1 MKIKVVF
8 FSLFLLVNFLYAQ
21 PKWKKETSTPEV
33 KLELFHSTQ
42 TANFPTTESL
52 KSGNWM
58 YEISHRFLPSI
69 NDGYDELFGFD
80 GPAKI
85 RFSLGYGI
93 NDNLMIT
100 LGRSNNTDNLD
111 LQLKQKLFQ
120 IENDYLPS
128 VFSFQLG
135 AVWNTEVPFGLN
147 LSRTDSRNFQ
157 FYTQLVFNTMLFNK
171 KLGIGLVPSYL
182 YNSFI
187 YSVEKQYSF
196 TIGSYLQYYINRMWS
211 FWIEYNPT
219 IAGYRGRIRLDEIG
233 KSYNTIAI
241 GTAIETGGH
250 IFNILLTNNARLNT
264 SQYLVGADRSTNN
277 GDWRLGFGII
287 RYF

>member
-1 MKIKVVF
+1 LKTIITLLC
-8 FSLFLLVNFLYAQ
+8 LFILSGILFAQ
-21 PKWKKETSTPEV
+21 PKWKKTSLN
-33 KLELFHSTQ
+33 KKIRLELFHATQ

-52 KSGNWM
+52 KSGTFM

-69 NDGYDELFGFD
+69 KDGYDALFGFD

-85 RFSLGYGI
+85 RFALGYGI
-93 NDNLMIT
+93 NDNLMLT

-120 IENDYLPS
+120 IENIFLPS

-135 AVWNTEVPFGLN
+135 AVWNTEVPTNLN
-147 LSRTDSRNFQ
+147 LNRTDSRNFQ
-157 FYTQLVFNTMLFNK
+157 FYTQLIFNTMLFNK
-171 KLGIGLVPSYL
+171 KLGIGIVPSYL

-196 TIGSYLQYYINRMWS
+196 TLGTYLQYYINRMWS
-211 FWIEYNPT
+211 FWLEYNPT
-219 IAGYRGRIRLDEIG
+219 ITGYRGRIRLDEIG
-233 KSYNTIAI
+233 KSHNTITI

-250 IFNILLTNNARLNT
+250 IFHILITNNARLNP
-264 SQYLVGADRSTNN
+264 SQYLVGADRSVND
-277 GDWRLGFGII
+277 GEWRLGFAIL

>member
-1 MKIKVVF
+1 
-8 FSLFLLVNFLYAQ
+8 
-21 PKWKKETSTPEV
+21 
-33 KLELFHSTQ
+33 
-42 TANFPTTESL
+42 
-52 KSGNWM
+52 M

-69 NDGYDELFGFD
+69 KDGYDELFGFD

-85 RFSLGYGI
+85 RFALGYGI

-120 IENDYLPS
+120 IDNDFLPS
-128 VFSFQLG
+128 VFSIQLG
-135 AVWNTEVPFGLN
+135 GVWNTEIPFGLN
-147 LSRTDSRNFQ
+147 LNRTDTRNFQ
-157 FYTQLVFNTMLFNK
+157 IYTQLVFNTMLFNK
-171 KLGIGLVPSYL
+171 KLGIGIVPSYL

-187 YSVEKQYSF
+187 YAVDKQYSL
-196 TIGSYLQYYINRMWS
+196 TVGTYLQYYFNRMWS
-211 FWIEYNPT
+211 IWLEYNPT

-233 KSYNTIAI
+233 KSYNTVAI

-250 IFNILLTNNARLNT
+250 IFNILLTNNARLNP
-264 SQYLVGADRSTNN
+264 SQYLVGADRSVDD
-277 GDWRLGFGII
+277 GEWRLGFGII